1 MAFIVESSNTIS
13 FAEYSDVSETD
24 PRLFDSHDSLTD
36 DTVETAC
43 IRATTRILDNIK
55 NTDWWQSLYVTHN
68 GSVSRKDI
76 PKPDPDNIKDRTE
89 DFTDLCVY
97 WALSDYILP
106 GIADFGDDD
115 SNERKKMGY
124 YRNRAD
130 RLFQE
135 LINSG
140 DWYDFDGDSTI
151 ETDEKASGNY
161 RLRRIR

>member
-1 MAFIVESSNTIS
+1 MAFIVEDSNTIS
-13 FAEYSDVSETD
+13 FAEYSDVAATD

-36 DTVETAC
+36 DTVETAL
-43 IRATTRILDNIK
+43 IRATARILDNIK
-55 NTDWWQSLYVTHN
+55 NTEWWQNLYVTHT

-76 PKPDPDNIKDRTE
+76 PKPDPDKIADRTA

-115 SNERKKMGY
+115 SNERQKMGY

-140 DWYDFDGDSTI
+140 DWYDFDGDATI
-151 ETDEKASGNY
+151 QTDEKEFGNY